1 MKNKKIIYLLLLIAF
16 IFSAGH
22 LFAQQER
29 DDDPA
34 TWKYFRID
42 ARAQDDSN
50 FVKIQ
55 DDLGV
60 DPKSESYQLIVNVLD
75 PVSANHYVVIGDETD
90 PNALR
95 ASWDRV
101 SPDVQK
107 GLLNWRG
114 ANKTNLNRKKLNYG
128 SVFLDV
134 FKNIKIKQFISPPEK
149 IREIRS
155 TTAYINPYFQI
166 TGGEPLGIP
175 IKQSFGFSFF
185 QGTPYSGPLENDA
198 VGAAFHMLGL
208 SVGITTRL
216 KELVRVHSAG
226 HETEDPNTGL
236 LNYNNI
242 FTPKIGICLSYV
254 IPFGNFMEFGYYSV
268 VDSGDYDPPKL
279 VPNLAV
285 HDSLNNYMKNNVL
298 KDSYFNFEFR
308 YPFRLFGSTRAKV
321 YFAKYLGEPH
331 IGLSGRELRV
341 AGSVFDLRIDFMLS
355 NTKRNFQILFESMIS
370 NIGEGFSLS
379 SFAMGP
385 SVRLGMNTSG
395 KFSILSVLLN
405 ARFKLGDFFDEK
417 GAGK

>member
-1 MKNKKIIYLLLLIAF
+1 MKKYKSFIYLFLLLSF
-16 IFSAGH
+16 LYSANH

-29 DDDPA
+29 EDDPA

-42 ARAQDDSN
+42 ARAQDDST
-50 FVKIQ
+50 FVKLQ

-75 PVSANHYVVIGDETD
+75 PVAANHYVVIGDETD

-114 ANKTNLNRKKLNYG
+114 ANKTNLNKKKLNYG

-149 IREIRS
+149 LREIRS

-166 TGGEPLGIP
+166 FGGEPMGVP

-185 QGTPYSGPLENDA
+185 TGTPFSGPLECDA
-198 VGAAFHMLGL
+198 VGANFHLLGL

-226 HETEDPNTGL
+226 HQNEDPESGL

-242 FTPKIGICLSYV
+242 FTPKIGMVMSYV
-254 IPFGNFMEFGYYSV
+254 FPFGNFLEFGYYTV
-268 VDSGDYDPPKL
+268 IDSGDYDPPKN
-279 VPNLAV
+279 VPN
-285 HDSLNNYMKNNVL
+285 HQFPDSSHIYMPNNIL
-298 KDSYFNFEFR
+298 HGSYFNWEFR
-308 YPFRLFGSTRAKV
+308 YPFRLFGSTRAKI
-321 YFAKYLGEPH
+321 YFARYLYENH
-331 IGLSGRELRV
+331 IGISGRELRV
-341 AGSVFDLRIDFMLS
+341 AGSVFDLRLDATLKG
-355 NTKRNFQILFESMIS
+355 TRNMQILFETFIS

-379 SFAMGP
+379 SFAFGP
-385 SVRLGMNTSG
+385 SIRLGKNNSG
-395 KFSILSVLLN
+395 SFSVISVLMN